1 LKGSGPEYLGNCGC
15 PVDTALIELFLVKA
29 TAGLGPPEPDAD
41 NIKTSEF
48 YFNPVNLTM
57 VRSAIELLSGHNS
70 DTLFTPE
77 FDRLQK
83 TAVWALT
90 KLRHDYIS
98 DKKTQK
104 ELKELVR
111 GFLELMSKDA
121 ERRRGKG
128 KGKANSYVEVD
139 EG

>member
-15 PVDTALIELFLVKA
+15 PVNTALIELFLVKA
-29 TAGLGPPEPDAD
+29 TAGLGPPEPDAN

-57 VRSAIELLSGHNS
+57 VRSAIKLLSGHNS

-77 FDRLQK
+77 FNHLQK
-83 TAVWALT
+83 TAVWALM
-90 KLRHDYIS
+90 KLIHDYIS

-104 ELKELVR
+104 ELKELVHS
-111 GFLELMSKDA
+111 FLELMS
-121 ERRRGKG
+121 
-128 KGKANSYVEVD
+128 N
-139 EG
+139 